1 MISYSSWS
9 QSATGY
15 FDKALKKA
23 EIGNTKGAIADYT
36 KAINMNSKFVE
47 AYQNRGVAKVK
58 LNDLKGALADFNKTI
73 DSSVALS
80 SWIILCCS
88 GDKTSLGTLTCFTG
102 IEFISSIFDIKNSL
116 NLD

>member
-1 MISYSSWS
+1 MKQVLLSLLFMISYSSWS

-73 DSSVALS
+73 ELDTMNA
-80 SWIILCCS
+80 
-88 GDKTSLGTLTCFTG
+88 DAFTG
-102 IEFISSIFDIKNSL
+102 RANVNYKLSNFQETRNICL
-116 NLD
+116 

>member
-1 MISYSSWS
+1 MKQVLLSLLFMISYSSWS

-58 LNDLKGALADFNKTI
+58 WFYIVYNG
-73 DSSVALS
+73 
-80 SWIILCCS
+80 
-88 GDKTSLGTLTCFTG
+88 
-102 IEFISSIFDIKNSL
+102 
-116 NLD
+116 